1 MQIDNV
7 KDIEIVMSL
16 YNLIECSNN
25 YSNTSGSLWKYYKN
39 IPAIN
44 NNGDIFLILME
55 LMVLIHLIL
64 KEK

>member
-1 MQIDNV
+1 
-7 KDIEIVMSL
+7 MST
-16 YNLIECSNN
+16 YNLLECSNN